1 MLPRTDSLR
10 MITLDRLTVTVL
22 RHHQGHHH
30 RGPHFPPLASYSRVQ
45 LGRDGP
51 GIIQRTPSDAGLR
64 YGILSSSPSPPT
76 EVFGHVTSAGCQLH
90 DLSGVS
96 LPTPLRPGNNRSR
109 IASADGN

>member
-1 MLPRTDSLR
+1 MPRTDSLR

-51 GIIQRTPSDAGLR
+51 GIIQKDTIRRGPALR
-64 YGILSSSPSPPT
+64 NLIDFALSS
-76 EVFGHVTSAGCQLH
+76 
-90 DLSGVS
+90 D
-96 LPTPLRPGNNRSR
+96 
-109 IASADGN
+109 